1 MKKRWLSIL
10 LIVLTMVFTGCTSTQ
25 LEFWNKIQAT
35 QEWKATQVKGTLN
48 MAMTMQGKKV
58 NVAVDLEGTSN
69 TKDATSLVNMTLT
82 MDNPLVAGET
92 VKIND
97 IKMYMVDG
105 KFAISKNYF
114 TGLLELSGQEIPQE
128 LLSEAIEY
136 IVLEMNP
143 LQQQFLTS
151 LTKDPNAIKEWYNTF
166 AKMAGEMDLQVDVT
180 KKDNTYSIEIDQ
192 TEMSHIIKDIIV
204 KGTNH
209 LESLNQTFKLGLT
222 TEEIKQAQAE
232 MNSVQAEMDQIV
244 QMISTML
251 TGSLKIDYTVEEQG
265 VTEKVT
271 LTVDEPTFTGLKM
284 NMNSTMTSR
293 ETEPIV
299 IKMPE
304 KGLKLTDE
312 ELTELLVGKVVMI
325 DTTSNRMTT
334 ATGENV
340 DCKVMIENSKVLI
353 PAKTVLGALGQEVLY
368 DAQAKKVGIKVQDV
382 FKALNVVTKENIA
395 YITLDELQALGYTVM
410 QQGGYITIQ

>member
-10 LIVLTMVFTGCTSTQ
+10 LIVLAMVFTGCTSTQ

-35 QEWKATQVKGTLN
+35 QEWKAAEVKGTLN
-48 MAMTMQGKKV
+48 MAMTMQGEKV

-69 TKDATSLVNMTLT
+69 TKDASSLVNMTLT

-114 TGLLELSGQEIPQE
+114 VGLMELSGQDIPQE
-128 LLSEAIEY
+128 LLSEEVEY
-136 IVLEMNP
+136 ILLEMNP
-143 LQQQFLTS
+143 LQQQLFTS
-151 LTKDPNAIKEWYNTF
+151 LTKDTNAIKEWYNTF
-166 AKMAGEMDLQVDVT
+166 AKIAEEMDLQVDVT

-192 TEMSHIIKDIIV
+192 TEMGHIIKDIIV

-265 VTEKVT
+265 INEKVT

-304 KGLKLTDE
+304 KVLKLTDE

-325 DTTSNRMTT
+325 DATSNRMTT

-353 PAKTVLGALGQEVLY
+353 PAKTVLGALGQEVVY

-382 FKALNVVTKENIA
+382 FKALNVMTKENIA